1 MVKRRLTKKRSRNSK
16 NSVTTAQQ
24 QEETL
29 TRLAHTLEDYLAAVP
44 RQKETNPPDL
54 LAIFARLDALEAEVG
69 AAYPAQLRH
78 YLHQKS
84 YRKAHLF
91 LQDRDAENLRGNCGR

>member
-1 MVKRRLTKKRSRNSK
+1 VISP
-16 NSVTTAQQ
+16 

-29 TRLAHTLEDYLAAVP
+29 DRLARTLEEYLAAVP
-44 RQKETNPPDL
+44 RQQETNAPDL
-54 LAIFARLDALEAEVG
+54 MAIFARLDMLETKLDADT
-69 AAYPAQLRH
+69 PAQLRH

-91 LQDRDAENLRGNCGR
+91 LQGREEENLRGNCGK

>member
-1 MVKRRLTKKRSRNSK
+1 MTSP
-16 NSVTTAQQ
+16 

-29 TRLAHTLEDYLAAVP
+29 GRLTRTLEEYLAAVP
-44 RQKETNPPDL
+44 RQKEPNAPDL
-54 LAIFARLDALEAEVG
+54 MALFAQLDALEAELD
-69 AAYPAQLRH
+69 ASAPAQLRH

-91 LQDRDAENLRGNCGR
+91 LQGREAENLRGNCGR

>member
-1 MVKRRLTKKRSRNSK
+1 MS
-16 NSVTTAQQ
+16 TAH
-24 QEETL
+24 QEQTL
-29 TRLAHTLEDYLAAVP
+29 DRLALTLKEYLDAVP
-44 RQKETNPPDL
+44 KQKEPNPPDL
-54 LAIFARLDALEAEVG
+54 LAIFARLDALEAEID
-69 AAYPAQLRH
+69 ASYHPQLRH

>member
-1 MVKRRLTKKRSRNSK
+1 MN
-16 NSVTTAQQ
+16 TAQQ
-24 QEETL
+24 EQTL
-29 TRLAHTLEDYLAAVP
+29 DRLVRTLDDYLDAVP
-44 RQKETNPPDL
+44 RQKEPNPPDL
-54 LAIFARLDALEAEVG
+54 MAIFARLDALEAEVDSSFH
-69 AAYPAQLRH
+69 PQLRH

>member
-1 MVKRRLTKKRSRNSK
+1 MAL
-16 NSVTTAQQ
+16 AAQ

-29 TRLAHTLEDYLAAVP
+29 VRLARTLDDYLNAVP
-44 RQKETNPPDL
+44 RQKEPNPPDL
-54 LAIFARLDALEAEVG
+54 MALFARLDAHEAEID
-69 AAYPAQLRH
+69 ASYPAQLRH